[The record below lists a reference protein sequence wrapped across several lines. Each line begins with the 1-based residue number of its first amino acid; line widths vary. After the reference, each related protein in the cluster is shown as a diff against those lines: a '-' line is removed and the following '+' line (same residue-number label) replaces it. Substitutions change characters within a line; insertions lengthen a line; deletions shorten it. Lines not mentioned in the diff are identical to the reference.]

1 VVGVTD
7 ELEVGDFDAEGLV
20 ADGVLVDI
28 KVEEPE
34 EDAKLDVSIDE
45 LLDDVGVDF
54 VTCSDPDDLDDCNT
68 LVSVGSPVTD
78 AVTPVGN
85 VSLAGGAAVAGP
97 NSCMK

>member
-28 KVEEPE
+28 NVEDPE
-34 EDAKLDVSIDE
+34 EDAKLDVSIYE
-45 LLDDVGVDF
+45 LLDDVRIDF
-54 VTCSDPDDLDDCNT
+54 VACTDPDDSDDCST
-68 LVSVGSPVTD
+68 LVSLGSPVTD

-85 VSLAGGAAVAGP
+85 VALAGGAAVAGP
-97 NSCMK
+97 K